1 MKRVFGT
8 VEAVFDIT
16 YMLLALTL
24 GLILIFSASGR
35 EERILSGI
43 MALVLVIGDSFHLIP
58 RIKLIRTGKEQEL
71 RKKLGRG
78 KQITSITMTIFYLIL
93 WHIGLIV
100 FSPSN
105 IQLVTYAVYILAIIR
120 IVICLLPQNK
130 WEERFPPLSWGIW
143 RNIPFFLQG
152 IVVSGLFFIYRNLN
166 LSLNLMWL
174 AIILSFAFYLPVVIW
189 SNKNPKVGM
198 LMLPKTCT
206 YLWMLFMCMSL

>member
-78 KQITSITMTIFYLIL
+78 KQITSITMTVFYLIL

-130 WEERFPPLSWGIW
+130 WEERYPPISWGIW

>member
-78 KQITSITMTIFYLIL
+78 KQITSITMTVFYLIL

-130 WEERFPPLSWGIW
+130 WEERYPPISWSIW

-174 AIILSFAFYLPVVIW
+174 AIILSFAFYLPVVIL

>member
-24 GLILIFSASGR
+24 GLILIFSASGS
-35 EERILSGI
+35 EERMLSGI

-78 KQITSITMTIFYLIL
+78 KQITSITMTVFYLIL